1 MRIGAAGLR
10 RMSHSIGALWVNDR
24 EPGRIGK
31 TATRVRIGRI
41 APAPFRNDLRGDSRG
56 FGRGRAKRHRRG

>member
-1 MRIGAAGLR
+1 
-10 RMSHSIGALWVNDR
+10 MSHSIGALWVNDR

-41 APAPFRNDLRGDSRG
+41 APAPFRNDLRGDLRG
-56 FGRGRAKRHRRG
+56 FGRGRAKRHRRR